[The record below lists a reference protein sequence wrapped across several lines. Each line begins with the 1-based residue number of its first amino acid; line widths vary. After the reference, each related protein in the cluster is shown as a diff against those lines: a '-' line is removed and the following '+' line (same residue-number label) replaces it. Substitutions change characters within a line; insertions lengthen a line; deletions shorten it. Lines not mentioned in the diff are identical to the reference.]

1 MFSIFKYIT
10 ETISSINMYIYSCV
24 TQFFTPSVLHKANE
38 TLTAIK
44 KSTAA
49 DKATETEECINENK
63 NDQII
68 EGFYEIHQDLL
79 KMQPKLEYLATY
91 VDAICVR
98 QGTPAPGAK
107 KKLREYLM
115 ELLNKHDSVGAKFD
129 HISTL
134 LENSQTVVETSNIIT
149 PHVETIS
156 QVVTTLTNL

>member
-10 ETISSINMYIYSCV
+10 KTISSINMFIYSCV
-24 TQFFTPSVLHKANE
+24 TQFFTPNVLHKASQ
-38 TLTAIK
+38 TLTAVK
-44 KSTAA
+44 KSTTA
-49 DKATETEECINENK
+49 DKATETLECIKENK

-68 EGFYEIHQDLL
+68 ESFYEIHQELL

-107 KKLREYLM
+107 KKLREYLV
-115 ELLNKHDSVGAKFD
+115 ELLDKHDSVGEKFD

-134 LENSQTVVETSNIIT
+134 LENSETALEVVKVI
-149 PHVETIS
+149 
-156 QVVTTLTNL
+156 TNL